1 MGRPV
6 QSVESIHRLKWLS
19 PDKVVLLQ
27 PHPQC
32 NKFKCNQCKCNKVK
46 CNQCKCS
53 KFKCSQCKGKSPPQ
67 LLKQNLNTYKLNCAT
82 VAEATAR
89 DAGATR
95 VAALDLS
102 SGTVWLRESRAKIRV

>member
-19 PDKVVLLQ
+19 PDKVLLLHMLIPMVLLQ

-32 NKFKCNQCKCNKVK
+32 NKFKCNQCKCSKV
-46 CNQCKCS
+46 
-53 KFKCSQCKGKSPPQ
+53 KCSQCKGKSPPQ
-67 LLKQNLNTYKLNCAT
+67 LLKQNLDTYKLNCAT

-89 DAGATR
+89 DAGVTR
-95 VAALDLS
+95 VAALDRS